1 MLRRFLVTLLQR
13 SFLVLLLICLGC
25 AAQSAPSP
33 DTAKAIE
40 RQVRSYYKLPPD
52 VTVSIGPV
60 KPSDFNNYDSVK
72 LTFTKGTR
80 KDEYDFL
87 LSKDS
92 KTLIKLTK
100 LDLTKDPNAEVMK
113 KMDVKGRPTRGNKD
127 AKVVIVNY
135 DDFECPFCSRMHQTL
150 FPQIFKEY
158 GDRVLF
164 IYKDYPLA
172 EIHPWATH
180 AAVDANC
187 LAAQNNDAYWDFA
200 DYLHA
205 NQNIVNG
212 AQGHDAQLALIDR
225 AALLQGQQ
233 RNLDLARLQA
243 CVKAQDESAIK
254 SSLHEGDSVGVTAT
268 PTIFVNGEEMDGA
281 LPIAE
286 LRAVLDRALTQAG
299 VPPPVHSDAAP
310 APAVSSPTAK

>member
-1 MLRRFLVTLLQR
+1 MLRRFLVTLVQR

-40 RQVRSYYKLPPD
+40 RQVRAYYKLPPD
-52 VTVSIGPV
+52 VAVSIGPV
-60 KPSDFNNYDSVK
+60 KPSEFNNYDSVR
-72 LTFTKGTR
+72 LTFNKGTR

-127 AKVVIVNY
+127 AKVVVVNY

-200 DYLHA
+200 DYLHG
-205 NQNIVNG
+205 NQNVVNG

-225 AALLQGQQ
+225 SALMQGQQ
-233 RNLDLARLQA
+233 RNLDLAKLQA
-243 CVKAQDESAIK
+243 CIKGQDDSAIK
-254 SSLHEGDSVGVTAT
+254 ASLHEGDSVGVTAT
-268 PTIFVNGEEMDGA
+268 PTLFVNGEEMDGA

-286 LRAVLDRALTQAG
+286 LRTVLDRALTQAG
-299 VPPPVHSDAAP
+299 VQPPVHADAAP
-310 APAVSSPTAK
+310 APAVSGPTAK

>member
-1 MLRRFLVTLLQR
+1 MLRRFLVTLFQR

-25 AAQSAPSP
+25 AAQSAPSS

-52 VTVSIGPV
+52 VTVNIGPI
-60 KPSDFNNYDSVK
+60 KPSDFNNYDSVR
-72 LTFTKGTR
+72 LTFNRGTR

-87 LSKDS
+87 LSKDG
-92 KTLIKLTK
+92 KTLVRLTK
-100 LDLTKDPNAEVMK
+100 LDLTKDPNADVMK

-127 AKVVIVNY
+127 AKVVVVNY

-205 NQNIVNG
+205 NQNVVNG
-212 AQGHDAQLALIDR
+212 AQGHDAQFALIDR

-233 RNLDLARLQA
+233 RNLDVPKLQA
-243 CVKAQDESAIK
+243 CIKAQDDSAIK
-254 SSLHEGDSVGVTAT
+254 ASLHEGDSVGVAAT
-268 PTIFVNGEEMDGA
+268 PTLFVNGEEMDGA
-281 LPIAE
+281 LPVAE
-286 LRAVLDRALTQAG
+286 LRAVLDRALTQSG
-299 VPPPVHSDAAP
+299 VQPPVHADAAP
-310 APAVSSPTAK
+310 TPVVSGPTAK

>member
-25 AAQSAPSP
+25 SAQSAPP

-40 RQVRSYYKLPPD
+40 RQVRAYYKLPPD
-52 VTVSIGPV
+52 VQIIIGPIQR
-60 KPSDFNNYDSVK
+60 SDFANYDAVK
-72 LTFTKGTR
+72 IIFLKGTR
-80 KDEYDFL
+80 KDDYDFL
-87 LSKDS
+87 LSKDA
-92 KTLIKLTK
+92 KTLIKMTK

-113 KMDVKGRPTRGNKD
+113 KLDVKGRPTRGNKD

-150 FPQIFKEY
+150 FPQIYKEY

-172 EIHPWATH
+172 EIHPWAIH
-180 AAVDANC
+180 AAVNANC
-187 LAAQNNDAYWDFA
+187 LAQQNNDAYWDFA

-205 NQNIVNG
+205 NQQVVNG
-212 AQGHDAQLALIDR
+212 QQGHDAQLAFLDKA
-225 AALLQGQQ
+225 AALEGQQ
-233 RNLDLARLQA
+233 HSVDATKLAA
-243 CVKAQDESAIK
+243 CVKAQDESGVKA
-254 SSLHEGDSVGVTAT
+254 SLQEGDSVGVSAT
-268 PTIFVNGEEMDGA
+268 PTLFVNGEEMDGA

-299 VPPPVHSDAAP
+299 VQPPVHPDATP
-310 APAVSSPTAK
+310 KPVGSSPAAK